1 MKNEISLF
9 SSSLRHVMLQY
20 FGDSYSLTFDLKGC
34 AFLAP
39 GLSKNSGKD
48 IIEEERATEDA
59 SKRLE

>member
-1 MKNEISLF
+1 MLF
-9 SSSLRHVMLQY
+9 
-20 FGDSYSLTFDLKGC
+20 SYSLTFDLKGC